1 MADSTP
7 SPALPR
13 SAGEGVQKRSWLE
26 VLLIFLRLGCTSFGG
41 PVAHIGYFRAEFVER
56 RRWVPEG
63 GFADLVALC
72 QFMPGPASSQLGMS
86 IGLLRAGPLGMLA
99 AWIGFTL
106 PSALAMLAF
115 AYGVEAFGD
124 ISNAAW
130 LKGLKL
136 VAVAVVAQA
145 VWGMAQ
151 SLAPDRP
158 RATLA
163 VAAALIVLAIPTS
176 LGQIAAI
183 LLGAVVGL
191 TLLPAPPRASDRDH
205 LPLGLDLS
213 RGVAVV
219 AIILFFALLLGLPFL
234 VPALGSQALRLFDAF
249 YRAGALVFGGGHVVL
264 PLLQAAVVPT
274 GWVSNDAFLAG
285 YGAAQAMPGPL
296 FTFAA
301 YLGAVMIPPP
311 NGILGSVIAL
321 VAIFAPSFLLAT
333 GLIPF
338 WDTLRR
344 RQTMQAMLR
353 GVNAAVVGV
362 LLAALYTP
370 VWTAGVH
377 SPAGFGLA
385 LTAFLALTLWAVPPW
400 MVVVAGALVAA
411 GLGAVGVA
419 L

>member
-1 MADSTP
+1 MT
-7 SPALPR
+7 R
-13 SAGEGVQKRSWLE
+13 TWETF
-26 VLLIFLRLGCTSFGG
+26 LIFLRLGCTSFGG

-56 RRWVPEG
+56 RAWVSEG
-63 GFADLVALC
+63 VFADLVALC

-86 IGLLRAGPLGMLA
+86 IGLLRAGPAGMLA
-99 AWIGFTL
+99 AWLGFTL
-106 PSALAMLAF
+106 PSALAMLLF
-115 AYGVEAFGD
+115 AYGVEALGD
-124 ISNAAW
+124 VSNAAW

-145 VWGMAQ
+145 VWGMAR

-163 VAAALIVLAIPTS
+163 VAAALVTLAVPS
-176 LGQIAAI
+176 ALGQIGAI
-183 LLGAVVGL
+183 VLGAVVGVS
-191 TLLPAPPRASDRDH
+191 LLPRPNSTNAADH
-205 LPLGLDLS
+205 VPLGLTLH
-213 RGVAVV
+213 RGVAV
-219 AIILFFALLLGLPFL
+219 AALILFAALLFLLPPL
-234 VPALGSQALRLFDAF
+234 AAASGNQALRLFEAF
-249 YRAGALVFGGGHVVL
+249 YRAGSLVFGGGHVVL

-274 GWVSNDAFLAG
+274 GWVTNDAFLAG

-301 YLGAVMIPPP
+301 YLGAVMQPTP
-311 NGILGSVIAL
+311 NGALGSLIAV

-333 GLIPF
+333 GLLPF

-344 RQTMQAMLR
+344 RQAMQAMLR

-377 SPAGFGLA
+377 TPAGFGLGLA
-385 LTAFLALTLWAVPPW
+385 AFLALTLWSITPW
-400 MVVVAGALVAA
+400 IVVVAGALVAA
-411 GLGAVGVA
+411 GLGTIGVA

>member
-1 MADSTP
+1 VTH
-7 SPALPR
+7 SP
-13 SAGEGVQKRSWLE
+13 LE
-26 VLLIFLRLGCTSFGG
+26 VLLVFLRLGCTSFGG

-72 QFMPGPASSQLGMS
+72 QFMPGPSSSQLGMS

-115 AYGVEAFGD
+115 AYGVEALGD
-124 ISNAAW
+124 VSDAAW

-145 VWGMAQ
+145 VWGMAR
-151 SLAPDRP
+151 SLAPDRS

-163 VAAALIVLAIPTS
+163 VVAALIALAVPSS
-176 LGQIAAI
+176 LGQIGAIMLGAIAGLI
-183 LLGAVVGL
+183 LLPKPTSASTADHVPLGL
-191 TLLPAPPRASDRDH
+191 TLH
-205 LPLGLDLS
+205 
-213 RGVAVV
+213 RGVA
-219 AIILFFALLLGLPFL
+219 AMALALFFALLLFLPPL
-234 VPALGSQALRLFDAF
+234 AAAIDSQTLLLCDAF

-264 PLLQAAVVPT
+264 PLLQAAVVPN

-301 YLGAVMIPPP
+301 YLGAVMIPSP
-311 NGILGSVIAL
+311 NGALGALLAL
-321 VAIFAPSFLLAT
+321 VAIFAPSFLLVI

-344 RQTMQAMLR
+344 RHAMQAMLR

-377 SPAGFGLA
+377 TPAGFGLA
-385 LTAFLALTLWAVPPW
+385 VAAFLALTFWAVSPW
-400 MVVVAGALVAA
+400 IVVVTGALVAA
-411 GLGAVGVA
+411 GLGTFGVG

>member
-1 MADSTP
+1 MGTVFLA
-7 SPALPR
+7 
-13 SAGEGVQKRSWLE
+13 
-26 VLLIFLRLGCTSFGG
+26 FLRLGCTSFGG
-41 PVAHIGYFRAEFVER
+41 PVAHIGYFRSEFVAR
-56 RRWVPEG
+56 RRWLTEA

-72 QFMPGPASSQLGMS
+72 QFMPGPASSQLGMA
-86 IGLLRAGPLGMLA
+86 IGILRAGWPGMFA
-99 AWIGFTL
+99 AWVGFTL
-106 PSALAMLAF
+106 PSALLMLAF
-115 AYGVEAFGD
+115 AYGVAALGD
-124 ISNAAW
+124 VGNAAW

-163 VAAALIVLAIPTS
+163 VVAALIVLAVPSS
-176 LGQIAAI
+176 LGQVSAIAVGAI
-183 LLGAVVGL
+183 AGL
-191 TLLPAPPRASDRDH
+191 TLLPRPPPAGVQRH
-205 LPLGLDLS
+205 EPF
-213 RGVAVV
+213 GVALNRFVSVV
-219 AIILFFALLLGLPFL
+219 AIILFLVLLVFLPPL
-234 VPALGSQALRLFDAF
+234 AAASGSQVPRLIDAF

-264 PLLQAAVVPT
+264 PLLQAAVVPN

-285 YGAAQAMPGPL
+285 YGAAQAVPGPL

-301 YLGAVMIPPP
+301 YLGAAMVPPP
-311 NGILGSVIAL
+311 NGAVGGLLAL
-321 VAIFAPSFLLAT
+321 TAIFAPSFLLVA
-333 GLIPF
+333 GLLPI

-344 RQTMQAMLR
+344 RQAMQAMLR

-370 VWTAGVH
+370 VWTGGVH

-385 LTAFLALTLWAVPPW
+385 VAAFLALSLWSLPPW
-400 MVVVAGALVAA
+400 LVVMAGAAA
-411 GLGAVGVA
+411 ASGLAAAGVA

>member
-1 MADSTP
+1 M
-7 SPALPR
+7 
-13 SAGEGVQKRSWLE
+13 
-26 VLLIFLRLGCTSFGG
+26 IFLRLGCTSFGG
-41 PVAHIGYFRAEFVER
+41 PVAHVGYFRAEFVER

-63 GFADLVALC
+63 SFADLVALC

-99 AWIGFTL
+99 AWVGFTL

-115 AYGVEAFGD
+115 AYGVEALGD
-124 ISNAAW
+124 VSNAAW

-145 VWGMAQ
+145 VWGMAR

-163 VAAALIVLAIPTS
+163 VAAALIALAVPSS

-183 LLGAVVGL
+183 VVGGIVGL
-191 TLLPAPPRASDRDH
+191 TLLPRPTSTNAAEH
-205 LPLGLDLS
+205 LPLGLNLH
-213 RGVAVV
+213 RGVAVA
-219 AIILFFALLLGLPFL
+219 AIILFFALLLLLPTL
-234 VPALGSQALRLFDAF
+234 AAMIDSQALRLFEAF

-264 PLLQAAVVPT
+264 PLLQAAVVPP
-274 GWVSNDAFLAG
+274 GWVTNDAFLAG

-301 YLGAVMIPPP
+301 YLGAVMVPTP
-311 NGILGSVIAL
+311 NGALGASIAV

-333 GLIPF
+333 GLLPF
-338 WDTLRR
+338 WDTLRQ
-344 RQTMQAMLR
+344 RQGMQAMLR

-370 VWTAGVH
+370 VWTSGVH
-377 SPAGFGLA
+377 TPAGFGLA
-385 LTAFLALTLWAVPPW
+385 LTAFLALTLWAVVPW
-400 MVVVAGALVAA
+400 IVVVMGAMIAA
-411 GLGAVGVA
+411 GLGAVGAA

>member
-1 MADSTP
+1 
-7 SPALPR
+7 
-13 SAGEGVQKRSWLE
+13 V
-26 VLLIFLRLGCTSFGG
+26 FLRLGCTSFGG

-56 RRWVPEG
+56 RRWLPEA

-72 QFMPGPASSQLGMS
+72 QFMPGPASSQLGMA
-86 IGLLRAGPLGMLA
+86 IGLLRAGLPGMFV

-115 AYGVEAFGD
+115 AYGVTALGD
-124 ISNAAW
+124 VGDAAW

-163 VAAALIVLAIPTS
+163 VAAALIALAIPSS

-183 LLGAVVGL
+183 EFGAIVGL
-191 TLLPAPPRASDRDH
+191 TGLPRPPIGKAAEHAPLSVRLHR
-205 LPLGLDLS
+205 GL
-213 RGVAVV
+213 AAT
-219 AIILFFALLLGLPFL
+219 AIVLFFALLLLLPL
-234 VPALGSQALRLFDAF
+234 VAGSGALRLFDAF

-285 YGAAQAMPGPL
+285 YGAAQAVPGPL

-311 NGILGSVIAL
+311 NGALGGLIAV
-321 VAIFAPSFLLAT
+321 VAIFAPSFLLVA
-333 GLIPF
+333 GLLPF

-344 RQTMQAMLR
+344 RATVQAMLR

-377 SPAGFGLA
+377 SATGFGLA
-385 LTAFLALTLWAVPPW
+385 LAAFLALAVWAVPPW
-400 MVVVAGALVAA
+400 IVVIAGAVAA
-411 GLGAVGVA
+411 SGLAAAGAA

>member
-1 MADSTP
+1 LTA
-7 SPALPR
+7 A
-13 SAGEGVQKRSWLE
+13 WE
-26 VLLIFLRLGCTSFGG
+26 VLLTFLRLGCTSFGG

-56 RRWVPEG
+56 RRWVTESA
-63 GFADLVALC
+63 FADLVALC

-99 AWIGFTL
+99 AWVGFTL

-115 AYGVEAFGD
+115 AYGVEALGD
-124 ISNAAW
+124 VSNAAW

-163 VAAALIVLAIPTS
+163 VAAALVALAVPSSI
-176 LGQIAAI
+176 GQIAAI
-183 LLGAVVGL
+183 VLGGIIGV
-191 TLLPAPPRASDRDH
+191 TLLPSAPRTDATDH
-205 LPLGLDLS
+205 EPLGLKLH
-213 RGVAVV
+213 RGVAAT
-219 AIILFFALLLGLPFL
+219 AIVMFFVLLLFL
-234 VPALGSQALRLFDAF
+234 APIAATIDSQALRLFEAF

-264 PLLQAAVVPT
+264 PLLQAAVVPP
-274 GWVSNDAFLAG
+274 GWVTNDAFLAG

-301 YLGAVMIPPP
+301 YLGAVMMPPP
-311 NGILGSVIAL
+311 NGALGALIAV
-321 VAIFAPSFLLAT
+321 VAIFVPSFLLVT
-333 GLIPF
+333 GLLPF
-338 WDTLRR
+338 WDTLRQ
-344 RQTMQAMLR
+344 RQGMQAMLR

-370 VWTAGVH
+370 VWTSGVH
-377 SPAGFGLA
+377 TPAGFGLA
-385 LTAFLALTLWAVPPW
+385 LAAFLALALWAVSPW
-400 MVVVAGALVAA
+400 IVVVAGALVAS
-411 GLGAVGVA
+411 GVA
-419 L
+419 ALGFSL

>member
-1 MADSTP
+1 MLMTG
-7 SPALPR
+7 SP
-13 SAGEGVQKRSWLE
+13 LE
-26 VLLIFLRLGCTSFGG
+26 VLLVFLRLGCTSFGG

-56 RRWVPEG
+56 RRWVPES

-72 QFMPGPASSQLGMS
+72 QFMPGPASSQLGIS
-86 IGLLRAGPLGMLA
+86 IGLLRAGPLGMIC
-99 AWIGFTL
+99 AWVGFTL

-124 ISNAAW
+124 VSNAAW

-163 VAAALIVLAIPTS
+163 VAAALIALAVPS
-176 LGQIAAI
+176 SVGQIAAI
-183 LLGAVVGL
+183 VLGAIVGL
-191 TLLPAPPRASDRDH
+191 TLLPRQTGAGPIDH
-205 LPLGLDLS
+205 TPLGLSLP
-213 RGVAVV
+213 RGIAVT
-219 AIILFFALLLGLPFL
+219 AIILFFALLLLLPSL
-234 VPALGSQALRLFDAF
+234 AATINSQALRLFEAF

-264 PLLQAAVVPT
+264 PLLQAAVVPP

-301 YLGAVMIPPP
+301 YLGAVMVPPP
-311 NGILGSVIAL
+311 NGALGALIAIA
-321 VAIFAPSFLLAT
+321 AIFAPSFLLIT
-333 GLIPF
+333 GLLPF
-338 WDTLRR
+338 WDTLRQR
-344 RQTMQAMLR
+344 PAMQATLR

-370 VWTAGVH
+370 VWTSGVH
-377 SPAGFGLA
+377 TPAGFGLA
-385 LTAFLALTLWAVPPW
+385 LAAFLALTMWAVPPW
-400 MVVVAGALVAA
+400 IVVVAGAFVASGVAA
-411 GLGAVGVA
+411 VGFP

>member
-1 MADSTP
+1 MTGS
-7 SPALPR
+7 
-13 SAGEGVQKRSWLE
+13 VE

-115 AYGVEAFGD
+115 AYGVEALGD
-124 ISNAAW
+124 VSNAAW

-163 VAAALIVLAIPTS
+163 VAAALVALAIPSS
-176 LGQIAAI
+176 LGQIGAI
-183 LLGAVVGL
+183 VLGAAVGPTLLPKPPLASGSDHIPLGL
-191 TLLPAPPRASDRDH
+191 TLH
-205 LPLGLDLS
+205 
-213 RGVAVV
+213 RGVAIA
-219 AIILFFALLLGLPFL
+219 AIILFFALLLLMPPL
-234 VPALGSQALRLFDAF
+234 VATTHSQSLLLFDAF

-264 PLLQAAVVPT
+264 PLLQAAVVPN

-285 YGAAQAMPGPL
+285 YGAAQAVPGPL

-301 YLGAVMIPPP
+301 YLGAVMIPAP
-311 NGILGSVIAL
+311 NGLAGATTAL
-321 VAIFAPSFLLAT
+321 VALLLP
-333 GLIPF
+333 GMLLVYGMLPF
-338 WDTLRR
+338 WDALRTR
-344 RQTMQAMLR
+344 PAAQAAMR
-353 GVNAAVVGV
+353 GTNASVVGI
-362 LLAALYTP
+362 LATAL
-370 VWTAGVH
+370 
-377 SPAGFGLA
+377 
-385 LTAFLALTLWAVPPW
+385 
-400 MVVVAGALVAA
+400 
-411 GLGAVGVA
+411 
-419 L
+419 

>member
-1 MADSTP
+1 MLMTG
-7 SPALPR
+7 SP
-13 SAGEGVQKRSWLE
+13 LE
-26 VLLIFLRLGCTSFGG
+26 VLLVFLRLGCTSFGG
-41 PVAHIGYFRAEFVER
+41 PVAHIGFFRAEFVER
-56 RRWVPEG
+56 RRWVPESD
-63 GFADLVALC
+63 FADLVALC
-72 QFMPGPASSQLGMS
+72 QFMPGPASSQLGIS
-86 IGLLRAGPLGMLA
+86 IGLLRAGPLGMIC
-99 AWIGFTL
+99 AWVGFTL

-124 ISNAAW
+124 VSNAAW

-163 VAAALIVLAIPTS
+163 VAAALIALAVPS
-176 LGQIAAI
+176 SVGQIAAI
-183 LLGAVVGL
+183 VLGAIVGL
-191 TLLPAPPRASDRDH
+191 TLLPRPTGAGAIDH
-205 LPLGLDLS
+205 TPLGLSLP
-213 RGVAVV
+213 RGIAVT
-219 AIILFFALLLGLPFL
+219 AIILFFALLLLLPSL
-234 VPALGSQALRLFDAF
+234 AATINSQALRLFEAF

-264 PLLQAAVVPT
+264 PLLQAAVVPP

-311 NGILGSVIAL
+311 SGALGALIAIA
-321 VAIFAPSFLLAT
+321 AIFAPSFLLIT
-333 GLIPF
+333 GLLPF
-338 WDTLRR
+338 WDTLRQ
-344 RQTMQAMLR
+344 RQAMQATLR

-370 VWTAGVH
+370 VWTSGVH
-377 SPAGFGLA
+377 TPAGFGLA
-385 LTAFLALTLWAVPPW
+385 LAAFLALTMWTVPPW
-400 MVVVAGALVAA
+400 IVVVAGAFVASGVAA
-411 GLGAVGVA
+411 VGFP

>member
-1 MADSTP
+1 MTG
-7 SPALPR
+7 
-13 SAGEGVQKRSWLE
+13 SALE
-26 VLLIFLRLGCTSFGG
+26 VLLVFLRLGCTSFGG
-41 PVAHIGYFRAEFVER
+41 PVAHIGYFRAEFVQR

-86 IGLLRAGPLGMLA
+86 IGLLRAGPLGMVA

-115 AYGVEAFGD
+115 AYGVEALGD
-124 ISNAAW
+124 VGNAAW

-163 VAAALIVLAIPTS
+163 VAAALIALAVPSS

-183 LLGAVVGL
+183 VLGALVGL
-191 TLLPAPPRASDRDH
+191 TLLPRPPVASTAEH
-205 LPLGLDLS
+205 VPLGLSLH
-213 RGVAVV
+213 RGIAVA
-219 AIILFFALLLGLPFL
+219 AIILFFALLLFL
-234 VPALGSQALRLFDAF
+234 QPLAATIGSQTLRLFDAF

-264 PLLQAAVVPT
+264 PLLQAAVVPS

-311 NGILGSVIAL
+311 NGPLGALIAI
-321 VAIFAPSFLLAT
+321 VAIFAPSFLLIT
-333 GLIPF
+333 GLLPF
-338 WDTLRR
+338 WDTLR
-344 RQTMQAMLR
+344 QLQGMQAMLR

-370 VWTAGVH
+370 VWTSGVH
-377 SPAGFGLA
+377 TPAGFGLA

-400 MVVVAGALVAA
+400 IVVVAGALVAS
-411 GLGAVGVA
+411 GVA
-419 L
+419 ALGFPL

>member
-1 MADSTP
+1 MKTKAPQTTP
-7 SPALPR
+7 PPLA
-13 SAGEGVQKRSWLE
+13 EGGWREGALE

-41 PVAHIGYFRAEFVER
+41 PVAHIGYFRSEFVQR
-56 RRWVPEG
+56 RRWLPEG
-63 GFADLVALC
+63 NFADLVALC

-106 PSALAMLAF
+106 PSALLMLAF
-115 AYGVEAFGD
+115 AYGVEALGD
-124 ISNAAW
+124 VSNAAW

-151 SLAPDRP
+151 NLAPDRP
-158 RATLA
+158 RATVA
-163 VAAALIVLAIPTS
+163 VTAALIALAVPS
-176 LGQIAAI
+176 SVGQIAAI
-183 LLGAVVGL
+183 VFGALAGL
-191 TLLPAPPRASDRDH
+191 TLLPKPALTADADH
-205 LPLGLDLS
+205 MPLGLKLH
-213 RGVAVV
+213 RGVAIV
-219 AIILFFALLLGLPFL
+219 AIILFFALLVFLPPL
-234 VPALGSQALRLFDAF
+234 AAAIESHALQLFGAF

-264 PLLQAAVVPT
+264 PLLQAAVVPM
-274 GWVSNDAFLAG
+274 GWVTNDAFLAG

-296 FTFAA
+296 FTFSA
-301 YLGAVMIPPP
+301 YLGAVMITPP
-311 NGILGSVIAL
+311 NGALGAL
-321 VAIFAPSFLLAT
+321 LCVVAIFAPSFLLVI

-370 VWTAGVH
+370 VWTSGVH

-385 LTAFLALTLWAVPPW
+385 LAALLALTLWAVSPW
-400 MVVVAGALVAA
+400 IVVVAGALVAA
-411 GLGAVGVA
+411 GLGAVGVG